1 LEGVHAP
8 YTTREVEGG
17 RTVRLPRRSGR
28 DVRSNDHL
36 EGSHGEPDQRFG
48 LQCAHADPGPNRR
61 DRAPRVRLRRR
72 VDRAGWVVRND
83 PADRVGDRHGGRDVV
98 RGGLRSCVD
107 GRRLRPR
114 SRDPASSGAVRRL
127 PGGDHVSGPDIVEIT
142 STVAVTE
149 RRTDVVTVGYTQVT
163 GDSSH
168 NHDPASIGAIPA
180 STVTDKGDILVAT
193 GPGAVTR
200 LPAGTDGDVLTAD
213 SSQTIGLKWAAPPSG
228 GGSGGPM
235 EPDVYPLLEGYGF
248 VGASYRPMP
257 SGTSVLGN
265 GVMHFARVWIPAGRE
280 IDGLWIAVRTAAS
293 GHDGTSG
300 PNCLAVY
307 DDSGSLIDTT
317 VDDASLWTDV
327 GWRGDL
333 LSGG

>member
-1 LEGVHAP
+1 M
-8 YTTREVEGG
+8 
-17 RTVRLPRRSGR
+17 
-28 DVRSNDHL
+28 
-36 EGSHGEPDQRFG
+36 
-48 LQCAHADPGPNRR
+48 
-61 DRAPRVRLRRR
+61 
-72 VDRAGWVVRND
+72 
-83 PADRVGDRHGGRDVV
+83 
-98 RGGLRSCVD
+98 
-107 GRRLRPR
+107 
-114 SRDPASSGAVRRL
+114 
-127 PGGDHVSGPDIVEIT
+127 SGPDIVEIT

-168 NHDPASIGAIPA
+168 SHDPASIGAIPA
-180 STVTDKGDILVAT
+180 NTVTDKGDILIAT

-200 LPAGTDGDVLTAD
+200 LPAGTDGDVLTVD
-213 SSQTIGLKWAAPPSG
+213 SSQTVGLKWAAPPSG
-228 GGSGGPM
+228 GGSGGLM

-280 IDGLWIAVRTAAS
+280 IDGLWIAVRTAAG

-300 PNCLAVY
+300 PNCLAIY
-307 DDSGSLIDTT
+307 DDSGNLIDTT

-333 LSGG
+333 LSGGPIPAQQTGRFVYVSAIARGFSTSPGVSFPTGTNDGDAPWFVSGPTGGNRRSFYLSGQTSVPASFDPTSAGTATTFMPLYGVSGS